1 MNIKLSPRE
10 ETSRPWNFS
19 SHELRHP
26 RSLDAGDSNT
36 SPVSSTLADD
46 NDAED
51 EYHSPLFMSPGPPGD
66 TNAGGILG
74 LDIRSISPRS
84 LSSNMTSGGLV
95 PIPRTPIAYK
105 RSSASLKPTRED
117 QKTLLHPD
125 DSVQAIKRRKV
136 DIEALKA
143 ESEKLAKKKLDSARR
158 VEEARLRREKHEVCL
173 LGEIL
178 WESLM
183 MNQNILN
190 KQYEALQQERLE
202 VLKSIAAD
210 RDAEKEYLVSLSSIM
225 RYSLD

>member
-1 MNIKLSPRE
+1 
-10 ETSRPWNFS
+10 
-19 SHELRHP
+19 
-26 RSLDAGDSNT
+26 
-36 SPVSSTLADD
+36 
-46 NDAED
+46 
-51 EYHSPLFMSPGPPGD
+51 MSPGPPGD

-158 VEEARLRREKHEVCL
+158 VEEARLRREKHE
-173 LGEIL
+173 
-178 WESLM
+178 
-183 MNQNILN
+183 NILN

-210 RDAEKEYLVSLSSIM
+210 RDAEKEYLQGIEDDSE
-225 RYSLD
+225 